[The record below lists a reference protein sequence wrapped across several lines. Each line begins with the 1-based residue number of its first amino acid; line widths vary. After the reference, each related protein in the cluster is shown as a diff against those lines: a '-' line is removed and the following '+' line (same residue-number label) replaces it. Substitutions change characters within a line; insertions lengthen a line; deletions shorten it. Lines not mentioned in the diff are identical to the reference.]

1 MTWLIVGGLLV
12 LAFAPILWLMPT
24 KRDRQLVRL
33 RERARREGL
42 VVEVASVPKRGARAE
57 ELVGSDGVARDVTQP
72 CCAYRLPASGSWRV
86 APRWFLLRD
95 AHGSVPIPGWTVH
108 PEVPLP
114 CVDAA
119 YWRAVIGAATGLE
132 DQCLGMEA
140 SEGMASWYWSENS
153 RGREAAEL
161 VAEIAQR
168 LRAIAVLQAGF
179 EVSRS
184 PDE

>member
-33 RERARREGL
+33 RDRARREGL

-57 ELVGSDGVARDVTQP
+57 ERVGSDGVARDVSQT
-72 CCAYRLPASGSWRV
+72 CCAYRLPASASWWG

-95 AHGSVPIPGWTVH
+95 TRGSVPIPGWTAH

-114 CVDAA
+114 CVDAE
-119 YWRAVIGAATGLE
+119 YWRAVAGAAAGLE
-132 DQCLGMEA
+132 DQCIGMEA

-168 LRAIAVLQAGF
+168 LRAIGGLQAEF

>member
-24 KRDRQLVRL
+24 KRDRLLVRL

-42 VVEVASVPKRGARAE
+42 VVEVASVPKRGAPAE
-57 ELVGSDGVARDVTQP
+57 ERVGSDGVARDVTQP
-72 CCAYRLPASGSWRV
+72 CCAYRMPASGTWRG

-95 AHGSVPIPGWTVH
+95 ARGSVPMPGWTAH

-114 CVDAA
+114 GVDAE
-119 YWRAVIGAATGLE
+119 YWRAVAGAVAGLE

-140 SEGMASWYWSENS
+140 SESMASWYWSENP
-153 RGREAAEL
+153 RGREVSEL
-161 VAEIAQR
+161 VAEIAER
-168 LRAIAVLQAGF
+168 LRAIAGLQAGF